1 MRASPDLG
9 PAAQTATRR
18 PPMLV
23 VDGLT
28 RRFGGLAALEDV
40 SFDVPTGSICGLI
53 GPNGAGKTTLINVV
67 SGLVPPTSGRILV
80 GDRDVTGWAPHK
92 VAAAGVGR
100 TFQNIRL

>member
-1 MRASPDLG
+1 MSASPDLG
-9 PAAQTATRR
+9 PAAQAATRR

-23 VDGLT
+23 VDSLT

-67 SGLVPPTSGRILV
+67 SGLVPPTSGRILA

-92 VAAAGVGR
+92 VEAAGVGR
-100 TFQNIRL
+100 TFQYIRL